1 MKLMNICRE
10 LIMEAYSGDSSITEY
25 YVRFEAS
32 DYSEIL
38 YKGID
43 KVRAMAAFDGFD
55 DVLTYYDDY
64 MYVVMEGVVSHYK
77 FIEDDDIK
85 DYPIDDYY
93 DDDTVYKL
101 ISTEEPETIERR
113 KVKPPNR
120 DSDEVLNGVQNYF
133 QMRYGKRK
141 YIKIN
146 IRGIQIRLRISDH
159 TENIRNADKF
169 SYVDYHI
176 SVVIADLDKTVGIY
190 GNRNKRERRKNEF
203 ELRYDS
209 GDKVADIILSINNF
223 IKELVKNH
231 NLMEGR
237 YNKTTIR
244 EYLNENQIAQIVN
257 TGLSVSD
264 KIEGGFL
271 TSKQAEELQKEI
283 ESHYT
288 DGDATKLFGQSNN
301 DIRQSMYNYDH
312 PYATKNVN
320 GVELRIGEGLV
331 EGTPFSGNRR
341 PTYLLYA
348 DGKIVGKFYKINDI
362 KKVVKYIEDN
372 LVQGHNLIEGKFM
385 DKYSVGDI
393 IVSDGNEPYTG
404 GNVFPKKDKEYQLVQ
419 KDLKDFDYSRQDLYD
434 NDPGYEVEQDSY
446 LENLKKN
453 FNSTPPIPEEGDGLH
468 RIVAAKE
475 LGHDT
480 ILMWVE
486 L

>member
-25 YVRFEAS
+25 YVKFEAS

-55 DVLTYYDDY
+55 DVLTYYDNY

-85 DYPIDDYY
+85 DYPIEYYY

-120 DSDEVLNGVQNYF
+120 DSDEVLHGVQNYF

-141 YIKIN
+141 YIKIS
-146 IRGIQIRLRISDH
+146 IGGIQIRLRISDH
-159 TENIRNADKF
+159 TENIRNADKGG
-169 SYVDYHI
+169 YVDYHI
-176 SVVIADLDKTVGIY
+176 SVVIADMDKTVGIF

-237 YNKTTIR
+237 YIKTTIS
-244 EYLNENQIAQIVN
+244 EYLNEVEDISAESFDDKIWYHGSDKPVRKFSFSLIGVDNKKITNYHGYGIYFI
-257 TGLSVSD
+257 D
-264 KIEGGFL
+264 KIERAKRYGDVITLASIDENSDFL
-271 TSKQAEELQKEI
+271 VGRITPKQLIKIYKQLKI
-283 ESHYT
+283 ENV
-288 DGDATKLFGQSNN
+288 KLRDN
-301 DIRQSMYNYDH
+301 DEDWFTN
-312 PYATKNVN
+312 
-320 GVELRIGEGLV
+320 
-331 EGTPFSGNRR
+331 
-341 PTYLLYA
+341 PTYGEYSVLTDVEEFYDFFMRVYKDSFKNIKDVTEFLLRSGI
-348 DGKIVGKFYKINDI
+348 DGMQVTNDVGDNILVVFNEDVIN
-362 KKVVKYIEDN
+362 IEDN
-372 LVQGHNLIEGKFM
+372 LNQ
-385 DKYSVGDI
+385 
-393 IVSDGNEPYTG
+393 
-404 GNVFPKKDKEYQLVQ
+404 
-419 KDLKDFDYSRQDLYD
+419 
-434 NDPGYEVEQDSY
+434 
-446 LENLKKN
+446 
-453 FNSTPPIPEEGDGLH
+453 
-468 RIVAAKE
+468 
-475 LGHDT
+475 
-480 ILMWVE
+480 
-486 L
+486 

>member
-10 LIMEAYSGDSSITEY
+10 LIMEAYSGDSSITVY

-64 MYVVMEGVVSHYK
+64 MYVVMEGVVTHYK

-85 DYPIDDYY
+85 DYPINYY
-93 DDDTVYKL
+93 YNDDTVYKL
-101 ISTEEPETIERR
+101 ISTEEPETIEKR

-141 YIKIN
+141 YIKIT
-146 IRGIQIRLRISDH
+146 IGGIQIRLRISDH

-190 GNRNKRERRKNEF
+190 GNRNKRERRNNEF

-237 YNKTTIR
+237 Y
-244 EYLNENQIAQIVN
+244 
-257 TGLSVSD
+257 
-264 KIEGGFL
+264 
-271 TSKQAEELQKEI
+271 
-283 ESHYT
+283 
-288 DGDATKLFGQSNN
+288 
-301 DIRQSMYNYDH
+301 
-312 PYATKNVN
+312 
-320 GVELRIGEGLV
+320 
-331 EGTPFSGNRR
+331 
-341 PTYLLYA
+341 
-348 DGKIVGKFYKINDI
+348 
-362 KKVVKYIEDN
+362 
-372 LVQGHNLIEGKFM
+372 M

-393 IVSDGNEPYTG
+393 IVSDGVEPYTG
-404 GNVFPKKDKEYQLVQ
+404 VNKKTPNLQYYD
-419 KDLKDFDYSRQDLYD
+419 DGGLY
-434 NDPGYEVEQDSY
+434 
-446 LENLKKN
+446 
-453 FNSTPPIPEEGDGLH
+453 
-468 RIVAAKE
+468 
-475 LGHDT
+475 
-480 ILMWVE
+480 
-486 L
+486 